1 MEHIIKRH
9 IRPVKSGKSY
19 FLSQDAKYVSCLVTR
34 TISNPDQILPH
45 RGGNSKEVIKK
56 VFPLQIGV
64 HGYNGKACYSITAVI
79 DTMNNQV
86 ITAYPT
92 LKW

>member
-19 FLSQDAKYVSCLVTR
+19 FLSQDAKYVSYLVTR
-34 TISNPDQILPH
+34 TISNPDQILTY
-45 RGGNSKEVIKK
+45 RGDKSKEVMKK
-56 VFPLQIGV
+56 IFPFQIDV
-64 HGYNGKACYSITAVI
+64 HGCNGKPCYSITAVV
-79 DTMNNQV
+79 DTMNNHV

>member
-19 FLSQDAKYVSCLVTR
+19 FLSQDAKYVSYLVTR
-34 TISNPDQILPH
+34 TISNPDQILTY
-45 RGGNSKEVIKK
+45 RGDKSKEVMKK
-56 VFPLQIGV
+56 IFPFQIDV
-64 HGYNGKACYSITAVI
+64 HGCNGKPCYSITAVV
-79 DTMNNQV
+79 DTMNNHV

-92 LKW
+92 LK

>member
-19 FLSQDAKYVSCLVTR
+19 FLSQDAKYVSYLVTR
-34 TISNPDQILPH
+34 TISNPDQILTY
-45 RGGNSKEVIKK
+45 RGDKSKEVMKK
-56 VFPLQIGV
+56 IFPFQIGV
-64 HGYNGKACYSITAVI
+64 HGCNGKPCHSITAVV
-79 DTMNNQV
+79 DTMNNHV

-92 LKW
+92 LK

>member
-19 FLSQDAKYVSCLVTR
+19 FLSQDAKYVSYLVTR
-34 TISNPDQILPH
+34 TISNPDQILTY
-45 RGGNSKEVIKK
+45 RGDKSKEVMKK
-56 VFPLQIGV
+56 IFPFQIGV
-64 HGYNGKACYSITAVI
+64 HGCNGKPCYSITAVV
-79 DTMNNQV
+79 DTMNNHV

-92 LKW
+92 LK